1 MRKKVLAVLAA
12 AMAFTVLAATPALAD
27 IVGEP
32 GTPSCFGERISHG
45 SADHEL
51 TPAERAP
58 LLEQFI
64 VAPALAGDFGPEIQA
79 FAEEFFGTDGVN
91 VQETIR
97 WIRAN
102 CSDEPI
108 VG

>member
-1 MRKKVLAVLAA
+1 MKKRQIAVLAA
-12 AMAFTVLAATPALAD
+12 SVAFTVIAGAPAMAD
-27 IVGEP
+27 IVGTP
-32 GTPSCFGERISHG
+32 GTPSCFGERVSHG

-51 TPAERAP
+51 TPVDRAA
-58 LLEQFI
+58 LLDEFI
-64 VAPALAGDFGPEIQA
+64 VTPALAGEFGPEIQA
-79 FAEEFFGTDGVN
+79 LAEEFFGTDGVS
-91 VQETIR
+91 VQETMR